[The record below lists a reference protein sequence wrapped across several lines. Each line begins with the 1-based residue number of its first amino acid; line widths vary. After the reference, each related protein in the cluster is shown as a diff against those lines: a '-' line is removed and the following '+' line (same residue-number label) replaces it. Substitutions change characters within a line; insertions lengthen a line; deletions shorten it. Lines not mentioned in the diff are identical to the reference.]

1 MLCTKYECINL
12 WLCCHLLATRVPLP
26 QPHIVSIWLGFILM
40 SPLIGRCH
48 CRSLES
54 CCIFIYA
61 VPGKEQWP
69 MFVYVLFM
77 EKNNGASWW
86 IEYTSSWTHQ
96 RPVRTP
102 VTFYYKKKSCEV
114 WRAHTIRFLGINDFY
129 FPYILIY
136 VYFAKYISHICNSYY
151 HHHHPVRNN
160 NFPNVV
166 IFPCGCLSDVF
177 VPSYTVG
184 CFIYCQISI

>member
-1 MLCTKYECINL
+1 
-12 WLCCHLLATRVPLP
+12 
-26 QPHIVSIWLGFILM
+26 M
-40 SPLIGRCH
+40 STLIGRCH
-48 CRSLES
+48 CHSLES
-54 CCIFIYA
+54 CY
-61 VPGKEQWP
+61 
-69 MFVYVLFM
+69 VYLSLQFLV
-77 EKNNGASWW
+77 KNNGQCWFMFYSWK
-86 IEYTSSWTHQ
+86 
-96 RPVRTP
+96 RTMEQ
-102 VTFYYKKKSCEV
+102 VDGKSTLHLELIRDQLGLQLHSTIKKNHAKYEEPTQSD
-114 WRAHTIRFLGINDFY
+114 FLGINDFY